1 MCPRLLALF
10 VVAASWAAIAV
21 VHLGAASAGSAA
33 APARTP
39 RVAHAAPACPL
50 PGRYRDAFELAAR
63 QTALPLPLLVAVAR
77 VESRVDQSARSDRG
91 ARGLLQVLPS
101 TASTL
106 GLDASRARTN
116 VLAGARYLRQLL
128 ERFQSADLALA
139 AYNAGPSAVDRSGG
153 APSGET
159 MTYVANVTA
168 AWRSLRGCT

>member
-1 MCPRLLALF
+1 MLRLSAFL
-10 VVAASWAAIAV
+10 VAASSAAAIAV
-21 VHLGAASAGSAA
+21 VHLAAASAGPGAA
-33 APARTP
+33 VVSRST
-39 RVAHAAPACPL
+39 RVAAVAPACPL
-50 PGRYRDAFELAAR
+50 PARYRGAFELAAR

-77 VESRVDQSARSDRG
+77 VESRVDQSVESSRG

-101 TASTL
+101 TASAL

-139 AYNAGPSAVDRSGG
+139 AYNAGPTAVGRSGG

-168 AWRSLRGCT
+168 VWRSLRGCR